1 MSAPMEFIDAAYED
15 FLWSLE
21 TRMPTN
27 LMEAIIFRGLTHDYR
42 PHVSH
47 DLAMYDLA
55 LEAVRENR
63 QRA

>member
-1 MSAPMEFIDAAYED
+1 MEFIDSAYED

-21 TRMPTN
+21 TRMPTA

-47 DLAMYDLA
+47 DLAMHDLVI
-55 LEAVRENR
+55 EAAYQARK
-63 QRA
+63 RA